1 MIEDTTKIAEINSD
15 GKISLAIRHE
25 DQLMF
30 PATVDGIV
38 WETTRQGVPAKL
50 SFSVITDEKLNFQE
64 GDSVRFEY
72 DGKKI
77 FYGFVFTKRRNKEGI
92 INVVAYDQ
100 LRYLKNKNTYV
111 YKQKTA
117 TDLIKMI
124 SADFNLQCGEMDD
137 TAYIIE
143 KRCEENKTLFDIIQ
157 TALDLTLIAEKKLY
171 VLYDDFGKLSLKN
184 IENMKTDL
192 VIQDNTAEN
201 YNYESSIDKATYTR
215 VRLYRKN
222 KDSGKFDLYQ
232 AQSTDTMNQWGV
244 LQYTETIDEN
254 IDGKSKA
261 DNVLLLYNSKTR
273 SLMINNAFGDT
284 RVRAGCSVI
293 VNLALGDIDVKNTY
307 LVVESARHKFE
318 ENQHLME
325 LRLRSGE
332 KDGGRFV

>member
-1 MIEDTTKIAEINSD
+1 MIEDTNQIAELNSD
-15 GKISLAIRHE
+15 GKITLAIRHE

-38 WETTRQGVPAKL
+38 WETNRQGSPAKL
-50 SFSVITDEKLNFQE
+50 SFSVIQDEQLNFQE
-64 GDSVRFEY
+64 GDPVRFEY
-72 DGKKI
+72 DGNKV
-77 FYGFVFTKRRNKEGI
+77 FYGFVFTKKRNKNGI
-92 INVVAYDQ
+92 INVMAYDQ

-117 TDLIKMI
+117 TELIKMI
-124 SADFNLQCGEMDD
+124 AQDFNLQCGEMDD

-143 KRCEENKTLFDIIQ
+143 KRCEDNKTLFDIIQ
-157 TALDLTLIAEKKLY
+157 TALDLTLVAQKKLY
-171 VLYDDFGKLSLKN
+171 VLYDNFGKIELKN
-184 IENMKTDL
+184 IENMKLDL
-192 VIQDNTAEN
+192 VIQDDTAEN
-201 YNYESSIDKATYTR
+201 YNYESSIDKATYSR

-222 KDSGKFDLYQ
+222 KDTGKYDIYQ
-232 AQSTDTMNQWGV
+232 AQSTESMNQWGV

-261 DNVLLLYNSKTR
+261 DNILLLYNSKTR
-273 SLMINNAFGDT
+273 SLSINNAFGDP

-293 VNLALGDIDVKNTY
+293 VNLALGDIDVKNSY
-307 LVVESARHKFE
+307 LIVESARHKFE

-325 LRLRSGE
+325 LHLRSGE